1 MLPEGSP
8 FASRIRIRSLRRKLR
23 PVVAQGEKDGGV
35 GGERE
40 VEGEGMVP
48 VAPGVGWLWSKG
60 IV

>member
-23 PVVAQGEKDGGV
+23 PVVAQGGKG
-35 GGERE
+35 GGERG

-48 VAPGVGWLWSKG
+48 VAPGAGWLWSKG